1 MASNATDAPSVSGVE
16 FPAVIVASPAFTPK
30 TGRSFAIFSTLASG
44 RRLSSRYSPKNG
56 VIRSSKK
63 PRS

>member
-1 MASNATDAPSVSGVE
+1 M
-16 FPAVIVASPAFTPK
+16 PAVIVASPAFTPK
-30 TGRSFAIFSTLASG
+30 TGRSVASFSTLELG

-56 VIRSSKK
+56 LTRSSKK